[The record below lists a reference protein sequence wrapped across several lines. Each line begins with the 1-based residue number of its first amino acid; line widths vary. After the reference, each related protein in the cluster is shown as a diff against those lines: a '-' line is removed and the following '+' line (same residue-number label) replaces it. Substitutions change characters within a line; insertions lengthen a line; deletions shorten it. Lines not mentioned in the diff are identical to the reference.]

1 MSIENEYLQKHNTKI
16 SFKDGKTHIVV
27 MQRRKLTSITT
38 PDGAKE
44 GISYLV
50 LEGNKQKTFF
60 TTSFKLISKL
70 ADIKEG
76 ETVAIQLINKPTDR
90 GFISDYDVQKVKD
103 EFPVGKEEIEIPV
116 IEEGVEEEIPEGS
129 QDW

>member
-76 ETVAIQLINKPTDR
+76 EAVAIQLINKPTDR